1 MPEKKHQSLI
11 VLITLLGGFVWMIIL
26 LFNSRGTP
34 LHDEIGHFL
43 ISRDALHT
51 TVHIFDMWGRTLN
64 TLIYIIP
71 AQFGLGAARF
81 LSIIIALFTALLTLK
96 IARDLHIT
104 YAFLAPFFL
113 LAQPWYVDLSY
124 LCITQVP
131 FSLIMV
137 AGTFLF
143 LRNKRTGAALVIGLL
158 PLIRHEGIA
167 LSGLMLVYLLYKKEW
182 RSAFA
187 VLIPLLIYNIA
198 YFCFQGI
205 WPFMLYFEAKPN
217 NIYSSGTWYHF
228 LIRLPHPRAVGIP
241 VMILVTCSIIPLVKR
256 IKNTP
261 KLLLILVWHFSCF
274 IVHSVIFR
282 FGLFASGGYKLFLL
296 PLAPVIAISAV
307 TGLEWI
313 VNVLSPYLKRF
324 INSKK
329 LLTPENIILVI
340 FCCICLIFALVNV
353 RPYQLDKQ
361 DVAIKKAAV
370 WVREK
375 NITKNDLIATHV
387 FFYYFL
393 PLKVP
398 PVTLWEKF
406 PPLSD
411 MPSGKIIVWDNKY
424 SNRWGLNY
432 KILYTHPEQWEVLK
446 NFSDGLVV
454 IFRKK

>member
-205 WPFMLYFEAKPN
+205 WPFMLYFEAN
-217 NIYSSGTWYHF
+217 
-228 LIRLPHPRAVGIP
+228 LIHGL
-241 VMILVTCSIIPLVKR
+241 LV
-256 IKNTP
+256 
-261 KLLLILVWHFSCF
+261 
-274 IVHSVIFR
+274 FR
-282 FGLFASGGYKLFLL
+282 
-296 PLAPVIAISAV
+296 
-307 TGLEWI
+307 
-313 VNVLSPYLKRF
+313 
-324 INSKK
+324 
-329 LLTPENIILVI
+329 
-340 FCCICLIFALVNV
+340 
-353 RPYQLDKQ
+353 
-361 DVAIKKAAV
+361 
-370 WVREK
+370 
-375 NITKNDLIATHV
+375 
-387 FFYYFL
+387 
-393 PLKVP
+393 
-398 PVTLWEKF
+398 
-406 PPLSD
+406 
-411 MPSGKIIVWDNKY
+411 
-424 SNRWGLNY
+424 
-432 KILYTHPEQWEVLK
+432 
-446 NFSDGLVV
+446 
-454 IFRKK
+454 